1 MSVIELDR
9 REPPGAARATMMLQ
23 RAHWAAETFARY
35 DHERVVRIVDA
46 VVAAAEAK
54 AEEYAEWAVAETGMG
69 VVEHKVLKNRMCS
82 RGLWDAYRDHDY
94 VSPRIRHDDKILELP
109 RPAGVIFALTPTT
122 NPIATVYFK
131 VLLALMTRNAIVV
144 SPHPGAKAVCA
155 DAVRMLSDAAIAA
168 GAPDGCIQVVEEPSI
183 PLIEALMADQTTDVV
198 VATGGTAVVRAAYR
212 SGNPAL
218 GVGPGN
224 VPSFVD
230 ATADIPA
237 AARHIVDSKSFDNSI
252 LCTNESAV
260 IVEEEVADQLVRELG
275 RNGAHVCTPDEVER
289 VREHLFPD
297 NRMRLDLIGKGA
309 DVLAAEAGI
318 KVPNGTRV
326 LVAPF
331 SLVVPEEPLAR
342 EKLFPV
348 LGLVRVPN
356 TRAGI
361 SAAQAMLR
369 ITGAGH
375 SASIHSRRAQT
386 IMDFGAAVRVLRV
399 SVNVGN
405 SLGSAGVLT
414 NLAPTMTIGTGFYG
428 RSSVGENLEP
438 RHFVNWMRVA
448 YNADASVPF
457 DDFTGMQPWHL
468 DQLVAA
474 AGAIVETPAAR
485 PDAPDTDL
493 LREEVR
499 RLILEELKEL
509 TRQ

>member
-1 MSVIELDR
+1 MTVIEIDR
-9 REPPGAARATMMLQ
+9 REPPGAARAAMMLQ
-23 RAHWAAETFARY
+23 RAHWAAELFARY
-35 DHERVVRIVDA
+35 DIERVRRILDA
-46 VVAAAEAK
+46 VAQAAEAH
-54 AEEYAEWAVAETGMG
+54 AERYAEWAVEETGMG
-69 VVEHKVLKNRMCS
+69 VVEHKVIKNVACS
-82 RGLWDAYRDHDY
+82 RDLWARYRDHDY
-94 VSPRIRHDDKILELP
+94 VSPRTLDDDKVLELP
-109 RPAGVIFALTPTT
+109 RPAGVVFALTPTT
-122 NPIATVYFK
+122 NPIATTYFK

-155 DAVRMLSDAAIAA
+155 DAVRVLSDAAVQA

-183 PLIEALMADQTTDVV
+183 PLIEALMTDQTTDVI
-198 VATGGTAVVRAAYR
+198 VATGGNAVVRAAYR
-212 SGNPAL
+212 SGNPAI

-224 VPSFVD
+224 VPSFLD

-237 AARHIVDSKSFDNSI
+237 AARLIVESKSFDNSI

-260 IVEEEVADQLVRELG
+260 IVEEEAADQLVRELG
-275 RNGAHVCTPDEVER
+275 RAGAHVCSPEEVEL
-289 VREHLFPD
+289 VRERLFPEG
-297 NRMRLDLIGKGA
+297 RMRLDLIGKDA
-309 DVLAAEAGI
+309 TVLAEEAGL
-318 KVPNGTRV
+318 KVAPTTRV
-326 LVAPF
+326 IVAPF

-375 SASIHSRRAQT
+375 SASIHSTRAQT
-386 IMDFGAAVRVLRV
+386 IMEYGAAVKVLRV

-428 RSSVGENLEP
+428 RSSLGENLEP
-438 RHFVNWMRVA
+438 RHLVNWTRVA
-448 YNADASVPF
+448 YNADRSVPF
-457 DDFTGMQPWHL
+457 DDFAGMQPWRL
-468 DQLVAA
+468 DAVRHASA
-474 AGAIVETPAAR
+474 PAPAAEA
-485 PDAPDTDL
+485 APAVETDL